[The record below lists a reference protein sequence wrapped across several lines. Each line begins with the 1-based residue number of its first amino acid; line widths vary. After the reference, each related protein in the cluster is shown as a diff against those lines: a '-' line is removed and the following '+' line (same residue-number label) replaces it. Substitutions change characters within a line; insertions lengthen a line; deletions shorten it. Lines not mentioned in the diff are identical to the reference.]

1 VSLDAPKEAP
11 VDVAPTRASLALSF
25 VVLSW
30 FIWVAFQTT
39 QLTRDRYR
47 LNQLKAGQDAPLQEA
62 AKIRTQLEG
71 IAGDTAKL
79 AAQGHAGAQAIM
91 AELQKRGI
99 RIDVPKAPPPAN
111 K

>member
-1 VSLDAPKEAP
+1 MSLDAPPEAR
-11 VDVAPTRASLALSF
+11 VDVARTRASLALTF

-30 FIWVAFQTT
+30 FVWVAFQTT

-62 AKIRTQLEG
+62 VKIRAQLEG

-99 RIDVPKAPPPAN
+99 RIDVPKATPPAN

>member
-1 VSLDAPKEAP
+1 MPPEAP
-11 VDVAPTRASLALSF
+11 VDVPPIRASLALSF

-30 FIWVAFQTT
+30 FIWVCFQTT
-39 QLTRDRYR
+39 QLARDQYR
-47 LNQLKAGQDAPLQEA
+47 LNQLKTGQDVALQES
-62 AKIRTQLEG
+62 AKIRAQMEG
-71 IAGDTAKL
+71 LAADTAKL

-99 RIDVPKAPPPAN
+99 RIDVPKTPPPG

>member
-1 VSLDAPKEAP
+1 MSLDAPPEAP
-11 VDVAPTRASLALSF
+11 VDVAPTRASLALAF

-47 LNQLKAGQDAPLQEA
+47 LNELRAGQDAPVQEA
-62 AKIRTQLEG
+62 AKIRAQLEG

-99 RIDVPKAPPPAN
+99 RIDVPKATPPAN